1 MKQDKQPTTS
11 ANLRRYSHD
20 LSFQRSWTSS
30 TGHIIPV
37 VHDFLNAGETI
48 QCSID
53 LKTRMQPIAR
63 PAMMDIHQKI
73 KYFFVPMDMLYSLFG
88 SIRYQVNDFFSS
100 RFETSDID
108 RPDGFPVFDFKG
120 FFEGVY
126 GVDADYSQWSG
137 VNVSDGRS
145 SNYNGFNVFDNFW
158 QGCHR
163 LFDSLGYDAN
173 VVFNGVMSD
182 SDIYQP
188 NIFPY
193 ALLAYQCIYQN
204 YFRDDEYERF
214 DNSAFNVDSFYQSGF
229 ASYPFYQMLTLR
241 YVGRFKNYFTNVHQS
256 PIIGNDVSRGNLL
269 KPVDWS
275 SSLYSE
281 SFDVLRKA
289 NFFLGDS
296 GDSDA
301 SLASENS
308 ELVNQDS
315 TTGNIPL
322 TTGYLPQTNSNDGD
336 YQQINASQLRMLFAV
351 DKLMTVTGRA
361 RKRVDDQVLAHF
373 GFKVPLDVKHNI
385 QYLGEQDGSFGI
397 GDVVSTSATDDA
409 VLGALAGK
417 AYGVVKGNGVKKFT
431 APVDGVFI
439 GVYYS
444 MPKVRYAAGFEK
456 KNAVASRTDLYIPEF
471 DSLGMQPMYLY
482 ECQSNMQGYSQN
494 LIIGWQW
501 RYEQFKRNFD
511 SVSWAFRKFGNAV
524 NTLNPWSP
532 VMSPLGFSSLPYH
545 TIISLKVTP
554 HDLDNVMVV
563 PFDSST
569 TSEAAFNPSMFYWT
583 DPFLHDMTVNYKK
596 LSTMSTFSI
605 PSLNGL

>member
-1 MKQDKQPTTS
+1 M
-11 ANLRRYSHD
+11 
-20 LSFQRSWTSS
+20 
-30 TGHIIPV
+30 
-37 VHDFLNAGETI
+37 
-48 QCSID
+48 C
-53 LKTRMQPIAR
+53 
-63 PAMMDIHQKI
+63 
-73 KYFFVPMDMLYSLFG
+73 
-88 SIRYQVNDFFSS
+88 
-100 RFETSDID
+100 
-108 RPDGFPVFDFKG
+108 
-120 FFEGVY
+120 
-126 GVDADYSQWSG
+126 
-137 VNVSDGRS
+137 
-145 SNYNGFNVFDNFW
+145 
-158 QGCHR
+158 
-163 LFDSLGYDAN
+163 
-173 VVFNGVMSD
+173 
-182 SDIYQP
+182 
-188 NIFPY
+188 
-193 ALLAYQCIYQN
+193 
-204 YFRDDEYERF
+204 
-214 DNSAFNVDSFYQSGF
+214 
-229 ASYPFYQMLTLR
+229 TLR

-256 PIIGNDVSRGNLL
+256 PIIGGDVSSGNLL
-269 KPVDWS
+269 KPVAWS

-281 SFDVLRKA
+281 SFDNLKYA
-289 NFFLGDS
+289 NYFLGD
-296 GDSDA
+296 DTTEIPTLAVSDIDHA
-301 SLASENS
+301 NEG
-308 ELVNQDS
+308 S
-315 TTGNIPL
+315 TVGGVPL
-322 TTGYLPQTNSNDGD
+322 TTGYTPSSKMEEDIN
-336 YQQINASQLRMLFAV
+336 QQLNASQLRMLFAV
-351 DKLMTVTGRA
+351 DKLMTITGRA

-397 GDVVSTSATDDA
+397 GDVVSTSATQDA

-417 AYGVVKGNGVKKFT
+417 AYGVVNGSGVKKFT

-456 KNAVASRTDLYIPEF
+456 KNAVANRTDLFIPEF

-494 LIIGWQW
+494 LIIAWQW

-511 SVSWAFRKFGNAV
+511 SVSWAFRKFGNVA

-569 TSEAAFNPSMFYWT
+569 ADEAATNPSMFYWT
-583 DPFLHDMTVNYKK
+583 DPFLHDMRVNYKK

>member
-11 ANLRRYSHD
+11 ANLRRYPHD

-37 VHDFLNAGETI
+37 VHDFLNSGETI

-53 LKTRMQPIAR
+53 LKTRLQPIAR

-73 KYFFVPMDMLYSLFG
+73 KYFFVPMDMIYSLFG
-88 SIRYQVNDFFSS
+88 AIRYQVNDFFSS
-100 RFETSDID
+100 RFITSDIE
-108 RPDGFPVFDFKG
+108 RSDGFPIFDFKLA
-120 FFEGVY
+120 FADDY
-126 GVDADYSQWSG
+126 KSDAAVTQHSG
-137 VNVSDGRS
+137 VNVADGRQT
-145 SNYNGFNVFDNFW
+145 NYAGFAVFDNYW

-163 LFDSLGYDAN
+163 LFDALGYDAN
-173 VVFNGVMSD
+173 IVFNGVMD
-182 SDIYQP
+182 AADIYQP

-193 ALLAYQCIYQN
+193 ALLAYQAVYQN
-204 YFRDDEYERF
+204 YFRDDEYERY
-214 DNSAFNVDSFYQSGF
+214 DNSAFNVDSLYDMAL
-229 ASYPFYQMLTLR
+229 ASRPNYSMCTLR

-256 PIIGNDVSRGNLL
+256 PIIGNDVSSGNLL

-281 SFDVLRKA
+281 SFANLSKA
-289 NFFLGDS
+289 RFFLADDGDTNPS
-296 GDSDA
+296 LVTNTTNFVEEDSIIG
-301 SLASENS
+301 NS
-308 ELVNQDS
+308 PRSMGYIPALKDDS
-315 TTGNIPL
+315 
-322 TTGYLPQTNSNDGD
+322 D
-336 YQQINASQLRMLFAV
+336 YQQINASQLRMLFAI

-373 GFKVPLDVKHNI
+373 GFNVPLDVKHNI

-417 AYGVVKGNGVKKFT
+417 AYGVVNGSGVKKFT

-456 KNAVASRTDLYIPEF
+456 KNSVASRTDLFIPEF

-494 LIIGWQW
+494 LIIAWQW
-501 RYEQFKRNFD
+501 RYEQFKRNYD
-511 SVSWAFRKFGNAV
+511 SVSWAFRKFGNAA

-545 TIISLKVTP
+545 SIISLKVTP

-563 PFDSST
+563 PFDST
-569 TSEAAFNPSMFYWT
+569 TANEAATNPSMFYWT
-583 DPFLHDMTVNYKK
+583 DPFLHDMRVNYKK

-605 PSLNGL
+605 PSLDEL

>member
-73 KYFFVPMDMLYSLFG
+73 KYFFVPMDMIYSLFG

-100 RFETSDID
+100 RFDTSDIE
-108 RPDGFPVFDFKG
+108 RSDGFPIFDFKLA
-120 FFEGVY
+120 FTDDY
-126 GVDADYSQWSG
+126 KVDASVSQWSG
-137 VNVSDGRS
+137 VNVADSRQT
-145 SNYNGFNVFDNFW
+145 NYSGFNVFDNYW

-163 LFDSLGYDAN
+163 LFDALGYDAN
-173 VVFNGVMSD
+173 VVFNGVMSANE
-182 SDIYQP
+182 IYQP

-193 ALLAYQCIYQN
+193 ALLAYQAVYQN
-204 YFRDDEYERF
+204 YFRDDEYERY
-214 DNSAFNVDSFYQSGF
+214 DNSAFNVDSLYDIGL
-229 ASYPFYQMLTLR
+229 ASRPNYSMCTLR

-256 PIIGNDVSRGNLL
+256 PIIGNDVSSGNLL
-269 KPVDWS
+269 KPVAWS

-281 SFDVLRKA
+281 SFDNLKYA
-289 NFFLGDS
+289 NYFLADNPVEVPTLAPS
-296 GDSDA
+296 DSDFA
-301 SLASENS
+301 M
-308 ELVNQDS
+308 DGS
-315 TTGNIPL
+315 TVGNVPL
-322 TTGYLPQTNSNDGD
+322 TTGYIPNQNTDEALT
-336 YQQINASQLRMLFAV
+336 QINASQLRMLFAV
-351 DKLMTVTGRA
+351 DKLMTITSRA

-397 GDVVSTSATDDA
+397 GDVVSTSATQDA

-417 AYGVVKGNGVKKFT
+417 AYGVVNGSGVKKFT

-456 KNAVASRTDLYIPEF
+456 KNAVANRTDLFIPEF

-494 LIIGWQW
+494 LIIAWQW

-511 SVSWAFRKFGNAV
+511 SVSWAFRKFGNAA

-569 TSEAAFNPSMFYWT
+569 ADEAATNPSMFYWT
-583 DPFLHDMTVNYKK
+583 DPFLHDMRVNYKK